1 MKIWIRFDR
10 LERGFVHHQNVRIPK
25 KGFRSILSRNGS
37 GSNHSML
44 IWIRLDRLGDELS
57 TTKTS
62 LFSDIISSILNPG
75 FWFHII
81 KQKIR
86 IQPLMQIWIRMDGP
100 GGGFISHQNVLILQ
114 LPKKRVL
121 DLYNQGKDPDPTF
134 NANLDPDGRARRR
147 VYSQPKRPWIRIHLS
162 L

>member
-1 MKIWIRFDR
+1 
-10 LERGFVHHQNVRIPK
+10 
-25 KGFRSILSRNGS
+25 
-37 GSNHSML
+37 ML
-44 IWIRLDRLGDELS
+44 IWIQLDRLGDELS

-75 FWFHII
+75 FWFDII
-81 KQKIR
+81 KQKSR

-100 GGGFISHQNVLILQ
+100 GGGFINHQNVLILQ